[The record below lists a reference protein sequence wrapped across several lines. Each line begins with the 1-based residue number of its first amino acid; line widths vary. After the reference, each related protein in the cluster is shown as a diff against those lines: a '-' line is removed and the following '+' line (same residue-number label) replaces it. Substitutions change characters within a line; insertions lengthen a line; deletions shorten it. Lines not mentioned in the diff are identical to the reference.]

1 MAVISPTGLL
11 GVRSPIMISW
21 DGASSVTMQQFKL
34 EIYAWTGAKTSRP
47 ASPVYT
53 IDRTSGF
60 VDIYPNA
67 DIAPLLQ
74 DLFDQKLDKISV
86 EEPDNLGTESIL
98 WMNIDYTIGYIDSTP
113 ASVQDTG
120 TTTTALITDG
130 YSDFL
135 DGVNKDLGA
144 TFLVQG
150 DERYLSGLDTY
161 NLPVFLGDTGS
172 DFQADHRKIK
182 YTGSDASTDTFTI
195 STFVDRTSNLAEDRV
210 VLIPAGVPNLQNF
223 IIASGAAPTLNYP
236 DELDWY
242 DIEILDNTNV
252 VQDSIRIYNQC
263 EAKYSP
269 VQLQYVNRNGMWDS
283 ITFFKRKDEDIA
295 ISKET
300 YRQQVGSA
308 SSSGY
313 TWADNS
319 RGLRTYN
326 HEVRKTTT
334 LNTGFVN
341 EGLIDEIQDMM
352 MSEYVI
358 MTINRTT
365 TKVQDNYTITQDFR
379 AVNIT
384 TGSLRVQKHINDKTI
399 NYTLQVEFA
408 TPENAVL

>member
-34 EIYAWTGAKTSRP
+34 EIYAWTGAKGSRP
-47 ASPVYT
+47 SDPVYT

-74 DLFDQKLDKISV
+74 DLFNQKLDKISV
-86 EEPDNLGTESIL
+86 EEPDNLGTDSIL

-161 NLPVFLGDTGS
+161 NLPVYLGDVGS

-210 VLIPAGVPNLQNF
+210 VLIPAGVPNLTNF
-223 IIASGAAPTLNYP
+223 NANEGAGTFTDP
-236 DELDWY
+236 DGLDWY
-242 DIEILDNTNV
+242 DIEILDNSNV

-269 VQLQYVNRNGMWDS
+269 VQLQYVNKNGMWDS

-300 YRQQVGSA
+300 YKQQVGSA

-365 TKVQDNYTITQDFR
+365 ARSGLGFIIGQDFR

-408 TPENAVL
+408 TPENGML

>member
-34 EIYAWTGAKTSRP
+34 EIYAWTGAKTARP
-47 ASPVYT
+47 SDPVYT

-60 VDIYPNA
+60 VDVYPNA

-74 DLFDQKLDKISV
+74 DLFNQKLDKISV
-86 EEPDNLGTESIL
+86 EEPDNLGTESVL

-172 DFQADHRKIK
+172 DFQANHRKIK
-182 YTGSDASTDTFTI
+182 YTGSDASTDTFII
-195 STFVDRTSNLAEDRV
+195 SDFVDRTSNLAENRV
-210 VLIPAGVPNLQNF
+210 VLIPAGVPNLTNF
-223 IIASGAAPTLNYP
+223 NAVEGAGTFTDP
-236 DELDWY
+236 DGLDWY
-242 DIEILDNTNV
+242 DIEILDNSNV

-269 VQLQYVNRNGMWDS
+269 VQLQYVNRKGMWDS

-341 EGLIDEIQDMM
+341 EGLINEIQDMM

-365 TKVQDNYTITQDFR
+365 YRDGVGYVIGQDFR

-408 TPENAVL
+408 TPENAML

>member
-1 MAVISPTGLL
+1 
-11 GVRSPIMISW
+11 
-21 DGASSVTMQQFKL
+21 MQQFKL
-34 EIYAWTGAKTSRP
+34 EIYAWTGAKSPRP
-47 ASPVYT
+47 SDPVYT

-60 VDIYPNA
+60 VDVYPNA

-86 EEPDNLGTESIL
+86 EEPDNLGTDSFL
-98 WMNIDYTIGYIDSTP
+98 WINIDYTIGYIDSTP
-113 ASVQDTG
+113 ASVQETG
-120 TTTTALITDG
+120 TTTKALITDG

-135 DGVNKDLGA
+135 DGVNKDLGS

-172 DFQADHRKIK
+172 DFQANHRKIK
-182 YTGSDASTDTFTI
+182 YTGSDASTDTFLI
-195 STFVDRTSNLAEDRV
+195 SDFVNRSSNLAEDRV

-223 IIASGAAPTLNYP
+223 IETEGGTFSLP
-236 DELDWY
+236 DTLDWY
-242 DIEILDNTNV
+242 DIEILDNSDV

-269 VQLQYVNRNGMWDS
+269 VQLQYVNRKGMWDS
-283 ITFFKRKDEDIA
+283 LTFFKRKDEDIA

-334 LNTGFVN
+334 LNTGFVD

-365 TKVQDNYTITQDFR
+365 SKVVDAYTITQDFR

-408 TPENAVL
+408 TPENAML

>member
-47 ASPVYT
+47 SDPVYT

-60 VDIYPNA
+60 VDVYPNA

-86 EEPDNLGTESIL
+86 EEPDNLGTDSVL
-98 WMNIDYTIGYIDSTP
+98 WMNIDYEIIYTNSVPESVID
-113 ASVQDTG
+113 AG

-161 NLPVFLGDTGS
+161 NLPVFLGDVGS
-172 DFQADHRKIK
+172 DFQSDHRKIK

-195 STFVDRTSNLAEDRV
+195 STFVDRTSNLAEHRV
-210 VLIPAGVPNLQNF
+210 VLIPAGVPNLTNF
-223 IIASGAAPTLNYP
+223 NANEGAGTFTDP
-236 DELDWY
+236 DGLDWY
-242 DIEILDNTNV
+242 DIEILDNSNV

-300 YRQQVGSA
+300 YKQQVGSA

-313 TWADNS
+313 TWSDNS

-365 TKVQDNYTITQDFR
+365 ARSGLGFIIGQDFR

-408 TPENAVL
+408 TPENAML

>member
-11 GVRSPIMISW
+11 GVRSPIIISW

-34 EIYAWTGAKTSRP
+34 EIYAWTGAKNVRP
-47 ASPVYT
+47 SDPVYT
-53 IDRTSGF
+53 IDRQSGF

-98 WMNIDYTIGYIDSTP
+98 WLQIDYTIGYIDSTP
-113 ASVQDTG
+113 ASQLVTG
-120 TTTTALITDG
+120 STTKALITDG

-161 NLPVFLGDTGS
+161 NLPVYLGDVGS
-172 DFQADHRKIK
+172 DFQTNNKKIR
-182 YTGSDASTDTFTI
+182 YTGSDASTDIFTI
-195 STFVDRTSNLAEDRV
+195 SNFAATGSNLAENRV
-210 VLIPAGVPNLQNF
+210 VLIPAGVPNLTNF
-223 IIASGAAPTLNYP
+223 NANEGAATFTDP
-236 DELDWY
+236 DGLDWY
-242 DIEILDNTNV
+242 DIEILDANLV

-365 TKVQDNYTITQDFR
+365 YRDGVGYVIGQDFR

>member
-21 DGASSVTMQQFKL
+21 DGTSSVTMQQFKL
-34 EIYAWTGAKTSRP
+34 EIYAWTGAKTARP
-47 ASPVYT
+47 SDPVYT

-74 DLFDQKLDKISV
+74 DLFNQKLDKISV
-86 EEPDNLGTESIL
+86 EEPDNLGTDSIL

-182 YTGSDASTDTFTI
+182 YTGSDASTDTFII
-195 STFVDRTSNLAEDRV
+195 SDFVDRTSNLAEDRV
-210 VLIPAGVPNLQNF
+210 VLIPAGVPNLTNF
-223 IIASGAAPTLNYP
+223 NANEGAATFTDP
-236 DELDWY
+236 DGLDWY
-242 DIEILDNTNV
+242 DIEILDNSNV

-269 VQLQYVNRNGMWDS
+269 VQLQYVNRKGMWDS

-365 TKVQDNYTITQDFR
+365 ARSGLGFIIGQDFR

-408 TPENAVL
+408 TPENAML

>member
-34 EIYAWTGAKTSRP
+34 EIYAWTGAKTARP
-47 ASPVYT
+47 SDPVYT

-60 VDIYPNA
+60 VDVYPNA

-86 EEPDNLGTESIL
+86 EEPDNLGTDSVL
-98 WMNIDYTIGYIDSTP
+98 WMQIDYEIIYTNSVPESVID
-113 ASVQDTG
+113 VG

-172 DFQADHRKIK
+172 DFQSNHRKIK

-210 VLIPAGVPNLQNF
+210 VLIPAGVPNLTNF
-223 IIASGAAPTLNYP
+223 NANEGAATFTDP
-236 DELDWY
+236 DGLDWY
-242 DIEILDNTNV
+242 DIEILDNLNV

-365 TKVQDNYTITQDFR
+365 ARSGLGFIIGQDFR

-408 TPENAVL
+408 TPENAML

>member
-21 DGASSVTMQQFKL
+21 DGTSSVTMQQFKL
-34 EIYAWTGAKTSRP
+34 EIYAWTGAKTARP
-47 ASPVYT
+47 SDPVYT

-74 DLFDQKLDKISV
+74 DLFDQKLDNISV
-86 EEPDNLGTESIL
+86 DTIDNMTTESVL
-98 WMNIDYTIGYIDSTP
+98 WMNIDYTIGYLDSTP
-113 ASVQDTG
+113 SSQLVTG
-120 TTTTALITDG
+120 STTKALITDG

-150 DERYLSGLDTY
+150 DEKYLSGLDTY

-172 DFQADHRKIK
+172 DFQADHRKIR
-182 YTGSDASTDTFTI
+182 YTGSDATTDLFTI
-195 STFVDRTSNLAEDRV
+195 SDFVDRTSNLAENRV
-210 VLIPAGVPNLQNF
+210 VLIPAGVPNLTNF
-223 IIASGAAPTLNYP
+223 NANEGAGTFTDP
-236 DELDWY
+236 DGLDWY
-242 DIEILDNTNV
+242 DIEILDNSNV

-283 ITFFKRKDEDIA
+283 LTFFKRKDEDIS

-365 TKVQDNYTITQDFR
+365 ARSGLGFIIGQDFR

-408 TPENAVL
+408 TPENAML

>member
-113 ASVQDTG
+113 SSQLVTG
-120 TTTTALITDG
+120 TTTKALITDG

-150 DERYLSGLDTY
+150 DEKYLSGLDTY
-161 NLPVFLGDTGS
+161 NLPVYLGDTGS
-172 DFQADHRKIK
+172 DFQANHRKIK
-182 YTGSDASTDTFTI
+182 YTGSDASTDTFLI
-195 STFVDRTSNLAEDRV
+195 SDFVDRSSNLAENRV
-210 VLIPAGVPNLQNF
+210 VLIPAGVPNLTNF
-223 IIASGAAPTLNYP
+223 NANEGAATFTDP
-236 DELDWY
+236 DGLDWY
-242 DIEILDNTNV
+242 DIEILDNSDV

-283 ITFFKRKDEDIA
+283 LTFFKRKDEDIA

-300 YRQQVGSA
+300 YKQQVGSA
-308 SSSGY
+308 ASSGY

-365 TKVQDNYTITQDFR
+365 TRSGLGFIIGQDFR

-408 TPENAVL
+408 TPENAML

>member
-34 EIYAWTGAKTSRP
+34 EIYAWTGAKSPRP
-47 ASPVYT
+47 SDPVYT

-60 VDIYPNA
+60 VDVYPNA

-86 EEPDNLGTESIL
+86 EEPDNLGTDSFL
-98 WMNIDYTIGYIDSTP
+98 WINIDYTIGYTDSTP
-113 ASVQDTG
+113 ASVQETG
-120 TTTTALITDG
+120 TTTKALITDG

-172 DFQADHRKIK
+172 DFQANHRKIK

-195 STFVDRTSNLAEDRV
+195 STFVGLASNLAENRV

-223 IIASGAAPTLNYP
+223 IVTEGGTFSLPDTLDY
-236 DELDWY
+236 Y
-242 DIEILDNTNV
+242 DIEILDASDV

-269 VQLQYVNRNGMWDS
+269 VQLQYVNRKGMWDS

-300 YRQQVGSA
+300 YRQQIGSA

-313 TWADNS
+313 TWVDNS

-334 LNTGFVN
+334 LNTGFVD

-365 TKVQDNYTITQDFR
+365 SKVVDQYTITQDFR

-408 TPENAVL
+408 TPENAML

>member
-1 MAVISPTGLL
+1 
-11 GVRSPIMISW
+11 
-21 DGASSVTMQQFKL
+21 
-34 EIYAWTGAKTSRP
+34 
-47 ASPVYT
+47 
-53 IDRTSGF
+53 
-60 VDIYPNA
+60 
-67 DIAPLLQ
+67 
-74 DLFDQKLDKISV
+74 
-86 EEPDNLGTESIL
+86 
-98 WMNIDYTIGYIDSTP
+98 
-113 ASVQDTG
+113 
-120 TTTTALITDG
+120 
-130 YSDFL
+130 
-135 DGVNKDLGA
+135 
-144 TFLVQG
+144 
-150 DERYLSGLDTY
+150 
-161 NLPVFLGDTGS
+161 
-172 DFQADHRKIK
+172 
-182 YTGSDASTDTFTI
+182 
-195 STFVDRTSNLAEDRV
+195 
-210 VLIPAGVPNLQNF
+210 LIPAGVPNLQNF
-223 IIASGAAPTLNYP
+223 IVTEGGTFSLP
-236 DELDWY
+236 DTLDWY
-242 DIEILDNTNV
+242 DIEILDNSNE